1 MSYGAKGVP
10 ARFISVGPTT
20 AAKASSEGW
29 RLCLRPNNCICSH
42 VHSWVK
48 CETCCGDV
56 NSVGLYLVIRFFEL
70 SNWLLVY
77 LLQINTKEGSCE
89 LRGCLST
96 V

>member
-1 MSYGAKGVP
+1 V
-10 ARFISVGPTT
+10 
-20 AAKASSEGW
+20 
-29 RLCLRPNNCICSH
+29 
-42 VHSWVK
+42 
-48 CETCCGDV
+48 D
-56 NSVGLYLVIRFFEL
+56 SVGLYLVIHFFEL